1 MARAYTGEPVDHAAR
16 DRILAAANRA
26 PSAGFSQGYALLTL
40 EGADQLG
47 PFWRLMSADRGDE
60 DDAAPSFDPVTKA
73 PLVVVPMSCK
83 DIYLDRYARQ
93 DKGWTD
99 RDEAH
104 WPVPYW
110 DIDTGF
116 TALLML
122 LAAVDEGLG
131 ALFFGIPPH
140 QIGEFR
146 ELYGVPGNYLPIG
159 AVAIG
164 HPDPAAD
171 QGGSGSKIK
180 RRTLDD
186 LVHRGRWGRR

>member
-40 EGADQLG
+40 EGADQLA
-47 PFWRLMSADRGDE
+47 PFWRLMSSDDGDE
-60 DDAAPSFDPVTKA
+60 SDTGPSFDPVTKA

-131 ALFFGIPPH
+131 ALFFGIPPDL
-140 QIGEFR
+140 IAEFR
-146 ELYGVPGNYLPIG
+146 ELYGVPEQYLPIG
-159 AVAIG
+159 ALAIG

-171 QGGSGSKIK
+171 QGGSARVIK
-180 RRTLDD
+180 RRALDE
-186 LVHRGRWGRR
+186 LVHRGRW